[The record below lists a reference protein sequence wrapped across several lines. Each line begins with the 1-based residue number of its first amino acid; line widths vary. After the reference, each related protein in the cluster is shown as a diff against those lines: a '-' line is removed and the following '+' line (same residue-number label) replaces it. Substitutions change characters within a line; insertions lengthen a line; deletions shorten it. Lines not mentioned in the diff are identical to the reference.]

1 MVPRPNVEEQRQGEI
16 IKAALRCFS
25 RDGYSQTSM
34 DAIAAEAGLS
44 KALIYYYYK
53 SKDAVFM
60 ASFDFWMTQMT
71 SSFAALANEGSATER
86 LRSMGQMTVDLTET
100 PTEVVGL
107 LLDYWSMAQRNDTLL
122 QRFRQDLQAMRSAMA
137 KILEDGV
144 RQGEFA
150 PLDSEL
156 TAVALFAAL
165 DGLWA
170 HWVLDPAAI
179 DLAAATQT
187 TIDLFLRGL
196 QKESP

>member
-1 MVPRPNVEEQRQGEI
+1 MVPRPNVEAQRQGEI
-16 IKAALRCFS
+16 LEAALRCFS

-71 SSFAALANEGSATER
+71 SSFAALSNEGSAADR
-86 LRSMGQMTVDLTET
+86 LRSMGQMTVNLGDS
-100 PTEVVGL
+100 PTELFGL

-122 QRFRQDLQAMRSAMA
+122 LRFRQDLQAMRSAMA
-137 KILEDGV
+137 TVLEDGV
-144 RQGEFA
+144 QQGEFA
-150 PLDSEL
+150 PMDTEL

-170 HWVLDPAAI
+170 HWVLDPDAF
-179 DLAAATQT
+179 DLPASMQT

-196 QKESP
+196 QKESQ